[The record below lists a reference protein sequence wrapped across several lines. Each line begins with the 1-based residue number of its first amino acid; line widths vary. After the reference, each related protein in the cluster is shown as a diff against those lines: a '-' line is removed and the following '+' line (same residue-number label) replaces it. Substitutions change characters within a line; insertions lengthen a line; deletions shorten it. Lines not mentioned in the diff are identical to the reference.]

1 MAHRKLTHLRLHF
14 HECVKK
20 LGLADSITL
29 KFSHGISI
37 TLLVIYACFVHFQI
51 RSIPV
56 HSETHAVDEEARG
69 DGDYDGESE
78 SNLPED
84 HMQSV
89 PLRPVM
95 KGRLRRSTP
104 EKSIRDSTS
113 QQIGR
118 IASLIL
124 LLISATLA
132 SLCAEFV
139 VDSIEH
145 VITDAPLTEAF
156 LGLIILPLL
165 GNASELGTAVAVAAK
180 SKLDLAINVAVGSA
194 IQIILFVAPAMVLI
208 AWLSGKELSLYFD
221 LFQIVT
227 LLATIIIV
235 SIMMLSGR
243 SNYLLGILL
252 LASYVV
258 IG

>member
-1 MAHRKLTHLRLHF
+1 MS
-14 HECVKK
+14 V
-20 LGLADSITL
+20 
-29 KFSHGISI
+29 

-51 RSIPV
+51 RSVPV
-56 HSETHAVDEEARG
+56 HSETQATDEEALE
-69 DGDYDGESE
+69 DDDYDGELE
-78 SNLPED
+78 SNLQD
-84 HMQSV
+84 HMQSI
-89 PLRPVM
+89 PLRPVT
-95 KGRLRRSTP
+95 KGLRQRSTP
-104 EKSIRDSTS
+104 ERSIHDSES
-113 QQIGR
+113 HQIGR
-118 IASLIL
+118 TASLIL
-124 LLISATLA
+124 LLISAALA
-132 SLCAEFV
+132 SLCAEFL

-145 VITDAPLTEAF
+145 VIADAPLTEAF

-180 SKLDLAINVAVGSA
+180 SKLDLAINIAVGSA
-194 IQIILFVAPAMVLI
+194 IQIILFIAPAMVLI